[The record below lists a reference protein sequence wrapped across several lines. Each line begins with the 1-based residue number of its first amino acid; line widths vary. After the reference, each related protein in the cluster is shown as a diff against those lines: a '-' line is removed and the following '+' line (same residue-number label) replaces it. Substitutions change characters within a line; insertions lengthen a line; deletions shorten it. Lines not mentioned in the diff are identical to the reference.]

1 MVSALG
7 LMTSEQKGCFRST
20 GTFFLHNLEKLKL
33 VDFISNSTSNLHIL
47 LILSAQNHLQ
57 KFKIFQNHQ
66 LQLSMRTENVPVE
79 SNLYSPLIS
88 RFLLNVCVCVCTR
101 VCVCVCRWDE
111 GSEESVEQEGNQVTD
126 AKKRTIGNSSM
137 KTALIFF
144 LYLPALNNSI
154 HFTSINTIVILLSS
168 PFPPSITCS

>member
-1 MVSALG
+1 MVSSLG

-57 KFKIFQNHQ
+57 EFKIFQNHQ

-88 RFLLNVCVCVCTR
+88 RFLLNACVCVCVDGMR
-101 VCVCVCRWDE
+101 GVRSQWSRRE
-111 GSEESVEQEGNQVTD
+111 IKRLKQRKEQ
-126 AKKRTIGNSSM
+126 
-137 KTALIFF
+137 
-144 LYLPALNNSI
+144 
-154 HFTSINTIVILLSS
+154 
-168 PFPPSITCS
+168 